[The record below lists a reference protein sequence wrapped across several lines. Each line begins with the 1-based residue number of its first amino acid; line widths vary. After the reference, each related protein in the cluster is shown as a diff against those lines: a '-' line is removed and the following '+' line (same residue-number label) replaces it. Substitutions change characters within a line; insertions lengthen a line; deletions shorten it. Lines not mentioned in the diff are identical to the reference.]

1 MSEYLLELSHISK
14 AFSGV
19 QALDDVSLKIRP
31 GRVMCLAGEN
41 GSGKSTLVKI
51 ISGVYKRDEGEI
63 SFEGEKLGSII
74 PSKAVSLGIQVIYQ
88 DLSIFQNL
96 TVMENLAINNELAEN
111 RKIINWA
118 RMRKLAEKALEAVD
132 YNIPLDAK
140 MSKLSIADKQL
151 VAICRALLYNAKLII
166 MDEPTTALT
175 TKEVHALFKTVRRLK
190 EQGIAIMFISHKLE
204 EVFDISD
211 DVTILRNGKNVF
223 TGTAQELDHRKF
235 AYYMTGRDLQDVR
248 YMPNRISAHPVLE
261 VKNLSLA
268 GKYENVSFGVRKG
281 EILGITGLLGSGRT
295 ELALSLFGV
304 MKPTSGEI
312 RLDDKPINLHS
323 PVKAHQHH
331 IGYVPEDRLT
341 EGLFLDQ
348 PIAENITVSSIDKL
362 SNAIGLID
370 RSTILKEA
378 DGWVKELS
386 IATDN
391 VRKKVGTLS
400 GGNQQKVV
408 LSKWLSTDLKVLILN
423 APTVGVDIGAKADL
437 HKLFYDLAQEEL
449 AIILISDDLT
459 EVAANCNRVLVMNE
473 GRIAG
478 VLQDVEISEKAILEM
493 IG

>member
-1 MSEYLLELSHISK
+1 MADSLLK
-14 AFSGV
+14 AVDIHKSFAGV
-19 QALDDVSLKIRP
+19 HALKGVSLEIQP
-31 GRVMCLAGEN
+31 GEIHCLAGEN
-41 GSGKSTLVKI
+41 GCGKSTLIKV
-51 ISGVYKRDEGEI
+51 ISGVHAPDKGYIEFGGKRL
-63 SFEGEKLGSII
+63 EKITPI
-74 PSKAVSLGIQVIYQ
+74 DAIMLGIQVIYQ

-261 VKNLSLA
+261 VKNLSLG
-268 GKYENVSFGVRKG
+268 GK
-281 EILGITGLLGSGRT
+281 
-295 ELALSLFGV
+295 
-304 MKPTSGEI
+304 
-312 RLDDKPINLHS
+312 
-323 PVKAHQHH
+323 
-331 IGYVPEDRLT
+331 
-341 EGLFLDQ
+341 
-348 PIAENITVSSIDKL
+348 
-362 SNAIGLID
+362 
-370 RSTILKEA
+370 
-378 DGWVKELS
+378 
-386 IATDN
+386 
-391 VRKKVGTLS
+391 
-400 GGNQQKVV
+400 
-408 LSKWLSTDLKVLILN
+408 
-423 APTVGVDIGAKADL
+423 
-437 HKLFYDLAQEEL
+437 
-449 AIILISDDLT
+449 
-459 EVAANCNRVLVMNE
+459 
-473 GRIAG
+473 
-478 VLQDVEISEKAILEM
+478 
-493 IG
+493 